1 MRVVCASS
9 SEVPPIAG
17 QPKPVGK
24 LNKMRLFLL
33 IAVLAIAG
41 VASAFGLIFLYPRT
55 YTVAIRSTPSGS
67 GFVVVDGNMVTTPC
81 NFSWMSGSSHNITAS
96 SRASSSGVQY
106 AYSSWSD
113 GGAQSHT
120 VTVNGMADYTA
131 NFVTLIPLTYN
142 FVPGEQ
148 MIYSLKLNASSTTP
162 GLSQFVTENA
172 TLRVVSF
179 DGEYYTIN
187 ATLSASYNEG
197 SANTGYSTFVVNK
210 TGYEKSF
217 DNVTFVGQE
226 VSSIEGNFVTAFRN
240 NETRAGD
247 TWQIFVGNVSISNS
261 TLGGYVGNLTESFG
275 DLQNLTVPAGTFR
288 VFSMD
293 FSADNLTVIFP
304 PPFQGA
310 FSGNYSFTGRE
321 YLEYGTNRL
330 ISMEMQSNLFTLF
343 HQQNYTTSTNTFQQM
358 ELMNLVVP

>member
-33 IAVLAIAG
+33 VAVLAVAG

-55 YTVAIRSTPSGS
+55 YTIAIRSTPSGS

-96 SRASSSGVQY
+96 SRASSSDVQY

-120 VTVNGMADYTA
+120 VTVNGVADYTA

-142 FVPGEQ
+142 FVLGEQ
-148 MIYSLKLNASSTTP
+148 MTYSLKLNASSATP
-162 GLSQFVTENA
+162 GLSQFVTENV
-172 TLRVVSF
+172 TMRVVSF

-187 ATLSASYNEG
+187 ATLSTSYNEG
-197 SANTGYSTFVVNK
+197 SAITGYSTFVVNK
-210 TGYEKSF
+210 TGYEKGF

-226 VSSIEGNFVTAFRN
+226 VSSIRGSFVTAFRN

-293 FSADNLTVIFP
+293 FSADNLSVIFP
-304 PPFQGA
+304 PPFFGF
-310 FSGNYSFTGRE
+310 FSGNYSFSGRE

-343 HQQNYTTSTNTFQQM
+343 YQQNYTTSTNASEQT